1 MDEESSSSALLLASP
16 LLRRTSRVW
25 VFLLSLPFSQMR
37 GKSLEVYLE
46 LPIPRLLEL
55 SSPYVDFHALETP
68 ERLLLLK
75 FRKCYVESF
84 DLTNKGKQI
93 CVLFIFVFSDYPFCF
108 FAFWISSG
116 RFQRTPSACD
126 GRSFSSD
133 LSCLPRQASPL

>member
-16 LLRRTSRVW
+16 LLRRTSRVC

-46 LPIPRLLEL
+46 LSIPRLLEL

-68 ERLLLLK
+68 ERRLLLK
-75 FRKCYVESF
+75 FRKCYVERF

-93 CVLFIFVFSDYPFCF
+93 
-108 FAFWISSG
+108 
-116 RFQRTPSACD
+116 
-126 GRSFSSD
+126 
-133 LSCLPRQASPL
+133 